1 VNEQEANELF
11 NMSASFEIDQENT
24 IKLLKV
30 TIQGLL
36 ESCDRLQKELRN
48 CRNELC
54 LKCGAFSKCHLGA
67 CDDCRYRHC
76 GEWEADL
83 HE

>member
-1 VNEQEANELF
+1 MNEQEANELF

-54 LKCGAFSKCHLGA
+54 LKCGAFSMSHLGA

-83 HE
+83 HD